1 MPNIRWI
8 GADFPLHMS
17 DFPSDSA
24 PAPRL
29 SSIFRLHLIAEY
41 ATLHG
46 CLAGLPSDDA
56 QRVLDFMIDGRAL
69 QDIQDKQDWN
79 DKQDREILVLR
90 RVRSCK
96 LSCWFFAS
104 C

>member
-29 SSIFRLHLIAEY
+29 YSIFPLYLWVGCGILR
-41 ATLHG
+41 G
-46 CLAGLPSDDA
+46 CLAEVPLDDA
-56 QRVLDFMIDGRAL
+56 QRISGFARLENDR
-69 QDIQDKQDWN
+69 QDIQDKQDRK
-79 DKQDREILVLR
+79 DKQHSIAIALR
-90 RVRSCK
+90 RVRSSKVSCK
-96 LSCWFFAS
+96 SCWS